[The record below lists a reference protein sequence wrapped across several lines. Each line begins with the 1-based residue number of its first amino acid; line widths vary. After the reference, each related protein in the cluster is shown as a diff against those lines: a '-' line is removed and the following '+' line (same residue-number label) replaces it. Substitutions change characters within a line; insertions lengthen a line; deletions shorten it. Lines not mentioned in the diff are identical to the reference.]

1 MAHKLPDAV
10 LIECKR
16 RLLQTKSDLLMR
28 AQTIKAEFNSH
39 DPRGDEADQSAFAL
53 AENQF
58 LVAQSRLR
66 QQIMEIEF
74 ALARIHSGEYGI
86 CEETQEPIEQDR
98 LLAIPW
104 TRLSVEGAEM
114 RESIKRR
121 YAK

>member
-1 MAHKLPDAV
+1 MSQKLSDA
-10 LIECKR
+10 IITECKR

-28 AQTIKAEFNSH
+28 AQTIKTEFNSH

-66 QQIMEIEF
+66 HQIMEIEF

-86 CEETQEPIEQDR
+86 CEETQEPIEQER

>member
-1 MAHKLPDAV
+1 MSQKLSDAI
-10 LIECKR
+10 LTECKR

-28 AQTIKAEFNSH
+28 AQIIKTEFNSH

-58 LVAQSRLR
+58 LVTQSRLR
-66 QQIMEIEF
+66 HQIMEIEF

-86 CEETQEPIEQDR
+86 CEETQEPIEQER

>member
-1 MAHKLPDAV
+1 MSQKISEAIV
-10 LIECKR
+10 IECKR
-16 RLLQTKSDLLMR
+16 RLLQTKADLLMR
-28 AQTIKAEFNSH
+28 VQTVKAEFNSH

-66 QQIMEIEF
+66 RQIMEIEF
-74 ALARIHSGEYGI
+74 ALARIHTGEYGI
-86 CEETQEPIEQDR
+86 CEETLEPIEEDR

-114 RESIKRR
+114 RETMNRR

>member
-1 MAHKLPDAV
+1 MAKRLPDAV

>member
-1 MAHKLPDAV
+1 MSQRLSDAI
-10 LIECKR
+10 LTECKR

-28 AQTIKAEFNSH
+28 ARNIQTEFNSH

-58 LVAQSRLR
+58 LVTQSRLR
-66 QQIMEIEF
+66 HQIMEIEF

-114 RESIKRR
+114 RESMKRR